1 LRKPEGHAE
10 RIRFKPNSKIVPL
23 TAKERSTANAFIRE
37 DVALVKNEKG
47 LVFLDTLQHTFKEIW
62 RALLPNANAG
72 TLVGEFMKDKF
83 IPGQGIANTGI
94 ESNEVRKLELSYDD
108 VIRYLKKEV
117 IQVEAEAGFVLVTF
131 EQQNIGW
138 GKVVGTRL
146 NNNYPNEWRIRS

>member
-1 LRKPEGHAE
+1 
-10 RIRFKPNSKIVPL
+10 
-23 TAKERSTANAFIRE
+23 
-37 DVALVKNEKG
+37 
-47 LVFLDTLQHTFKEIW
+47 
-62 RALLPNANAG
+62 
-72 TLVGEFMKDKF
+72 MKDKF
-83 IPGQGIANTGI
+83 IPGQGIANTGV
-94 ESNEVRKLELSYDD
+94 EADSVKKLELSYED